1 MLDADVFGDI
11 QRGTITIEDI
21 AVGMSRGLRKVVQE
35 SDLEMFGEISGDR
48 NPVHFDEDYARQ
60 TIFGG
65 RIAHGMLTAS
75 LISAIIGEQLPGHGT
90 IYMKQNL
97 VFLAPVRIGDVVEA
111 KVTVADIVDYAKRR
125 VALACTCRV
134 GDMEVLKGDAMV
146 MAPTA
151 KFD

>member
-1 MLDADVFGDI
+1 MLDASGFGEI
-11 QRGTITIEDI
+11 RRGTITIEDI
-21 AVGMSRGLRKVVQE
+21 AVGMIRGLRKTVTE
-35 SDLEMFGEISGDR
+35 EDLEMFARISGDR
-48 NPVHFDEDYARQ
+48 NPVHFDDEYARQ

-97 VFLAPVRIGDVVEA
+97 TFMAPVKIGDVVQA
-111 KVTVADIVDYAKRR
+111 TVTVADIVDYAKRR
-125 VALACTCRV
+125 VALRCACHV
-134 GDMEVLKGDAMV
+134 DDAEVLRGDALV

-151 KFD
+151 RFD